1 LDSRTQDLMLYKV
14 LNTIANLERHQREI
28 QDQINELRD
37 VAELLQNNT
46 EKMRTCQKMTIYG
59 SRPW

>member
-1 LDSRTQDLMLYKV
+1 MDSRTQDLMLYKV

>member
-1 LDSRTQDLMLYKV
+1 MDSQTQDLMLYKV
-14 LNTIANLERHQREI
+14 LNAIANLERQQREI

-37 VAELLQNNT
+37 VADLLQKNT
-46 EKMRTCQKMTIYG
+46 EKIRACQKITIYG

>member
-1 LDSRTQDLMLYKV
+1 MLYKV
-14 LNTIANLERHQREI
+14 LNAIANLERQQREI

-37 VAELLQNNT
+37 VAELLQNST
-46 EKMRTCQKMTIYG
+46 EKMRACQRMTIYG